1 MIAGPLPQGSCMS
14 SSHPSAGST
23 VHRPYLHPYL
33 AMGATV
39 AAAGAI
45 LGATLAGPGV
55 ADGWRLLHWLC
66 KPLATVLIFL
76 LAWQAR
82 PALSMRYRGWI
93 LAGIACSLLGDVL
106 LMLPQDLFV
115 PGLVAFLCGHL
126 CFIAALLD
134 DSRFGAR
141 PGWLLASL
149 AYAAI
154 NLYLLW
160 SSIGA
165 ALRVP
170 VIVYVVVLAGM
181 GGQALGRA
189 RTLAGH
195 DSARRAAVG
204 ALLFMLSDT
213 LLAWNR
219 FHAALPLASL
229 WVLSTYYLALWWIAR
244 SVQRDDTVI
253 EAAMIEAEAAQ

>member
-1 MIAGPLPQGSCMS
+1 MS
-14 SSHPSAGST
+14 SSHSSVGST
-23 VHRPYLHPYL
+23 VHRLHL
-33 AMGATV
+33 TMGVTV
-39 AAAGAI
+39 AATAAI
-45 LGATLAGPGV
+45 LGAILAGPGV
-55 ADGWRLLHWLC
+55 ADGWLLLHWLC
-66 KPLATVLIFL
+66 KPLATALIFL
-76 LAWQAR
+76 LAWRAQ
-82 PALSMRYRGWI
+82 PALSMRYRRWI

-126 CFIAALLD
+126 CFIAAFLD
-134 DSRFGAR
+134 DSRFGLR

-149 AYAAI
+149 AYGAV

-160 SSIGA
+160 DSIGA

-170 VIVYVVVLAGM
+170 VIVYVVVLASM

-189 RTLAGH
+189 RTFVLLG
-195 DSARRAAVG
+195 SARRAAIG
-204 ALLFMLSDT
+204 ASLFMLSDT

-229 WVLSTYYLALWWIAR
+229 WVLSTYYLALWWIAC
-244 SVQRDDTVI
+244 SVQRDDTVTGAAII
-253 EAAMIEAEAAQ
+253 EAGAAR